1 MGTVAAMRARGQQRS
16 LSVDDMPAAAA
27 APRVTLFAALML
39 GGATYALLLLDSA
52 GPYGILLGPALRP
65 VAWLALGGGLCLAV
79 GAVIEWGRV
88 ARGHSDSAYA
98 VTRRDLRAFTPERFA
113 DWCAARLREQGY
125 RVTAVAG
132 LSDPGVDLIAE
143 RERERLV
150 VQCKRW
156 FGARPVTE
164 PQVQELYGAMQH
176 QHANGAAVIT
186 TGVFSAST
194 LLKATGTPIRLWDVD
209 HLMGSAPIQVAGA
222 RTDLVAR

>member
-1 MGTVAAMRARGQQRS
+1 MATVTAMRAHERRRS
-16 LSVDDMPAAAA
+16 LSVDEMPAAAA

-79 GAVIEWGRV
+79 AAAIEWGRV
-88 ARGHSDSAYA
+88 AHGRSDSAHEL
-98 VTRRDLRAFTPERFA
+98 TRRDLRAFPPERFA

-143 RERERLV
+143 RERERLI

-176 QHANGAAVIT
+176 EHANGAVVIT
-186 TGVFSAST
+186 TGVFSQPT
-194 LLKATGTPIRLWDVD
+194 LLKAEGTPIRLWDVD
-209 HLMGSAPIQVAGA
+209 HLMGRAPIQAAKPALFA
-222 RTDLVAR
+222 R

>member
-1 MGTVAAMRARGQQRS
+1 
-16 LSVDDMPAAAA
+16 MPAAAA
-27 APRVTLFAALML
+27 APRVTLLAALML

-65 VAWLALGGGLCLAV
+65 VAWLALGGGLCLA
-79 GAVIEWGRV
+79 AAAAIEWGRA
-88 ARGHSDSAYA
+88 ARDRTDFADGL
-98 VTRRDLRAFTPERFA
+98 TRSDLRAFPPERFA

-125 RVTAVAG
+125 RVTAVGG
-132 LSDPGVDLIAE
+132 LCDPSVDLIAE

-176 QHANGAAVIT
+176 EHANGAVVIT
-186 TGVFSAST
+186 TGVFSEPT
-194 LLKATGTPIRLWDVD
+194 LLKAKGTPIRLWDVD
-209 HLMGSAPIQVAGA
+209 RLMGRAPIHAEESRAELLA
-222 RTDLVAR
+222 R